1 MEHRNVVPETEGCMK
16 NRNRLLFAV
25 GALLLVCQGGHVHAQ
40 EPVHLTLAEA
50 EKLAVKNNPQLS
62 AAVLD
67 AAASFQVP
75 IEYRAAYLPTLQ
87 GNATGVVSEQGSRL
101 AAGGLNNPIVY
112 NRFAAGLTL
121 SQMITDF
128 GRTGNLVDM
137 ARLRADAQN
146 QVAEQVRADILLVTG
161 QTYLSVLRAQAVVQ
175 VAEQTVKARQ
185 LVVDQI
191 TALAQSSLK
200 SALDVSFANVNLA
213 DAKLLLVQAENTLK
227 SSRAQLAAVLAVP
240 GDTTFDLVDEPMPEP
255 LSVRPDSL
263 IQQALSDRPE
273 LKGIHL
279 EQSAAEKFVRAE
291 HALNYPN
298 LGILGAAGIVPD
310 RQPQIPERYGAIGF
324 NLNIPIFNG
333 WLFKAR
339 ENEAELRAQATHQ
352 RANDLEN
359 QVARDVRV
367 AYLSSETAYE
377 RVGLTEQL
385 FKQSQTA
392 FELAQSRYNYGLS
405 SIVELSQAQLNLTS
419 AQIALVGAKYECQ
432 AQRLNV
438 DFQIG
443 ALK

>member
-1 MEHRNVVPETEGCMK
+1 MK

-25 GALLLVCQGGHVHAQ
+25 SALLLVCQGGYVHAQ

-62 AAVLD
+62 AAVLN
-67 AAASFQVP
+67 AAASFQIP

-112 NRFAAGLTL
+112 NRFAAGLSL

-137 ARLRADAQN
+137 AKLRADAQN
-146 QVAEQVRADILLVTG
+146 QVAE
-161 QTYLSVLRAQAVVQ
+161 
-175 VAEQTVKARQ
+175 
-185 LVVDQI
+185 
-191 TALAQSSLK
+191 
-200 SALDVSFANVNLA
+200 LDVSFANVNLA

-227 SSRAQLAAVLAVP
+227 STRAQLAEVLAVP
-240 GDTTFDLVDEPMPEP
+240 GDTAFVLVDEPTPEP
-255 LSVRPDSL
+255 LSVRLDSL

-279 EQSAAEKFVRAE
+279 EQSAAEKFVSAE

-298 LGILGAAGIVPD
+298 LGILGTAGYVPD

-352 RANDLEN
+352 HANDLEN

-377 RVGLTEQL
+377 RVGLTE
-385 FKQSQTA
+385 
-392 FELAQSRYNYGLS
+392 
-405 SIVELSQAQLNLTS
+405 
-419 AQIALVGAKYECQ
+419 
-432 AQRLNV
+432 
-438 DFQIG
+438 
-443 ALK
+443 

>member
-1 MEHRNVVPETEGCMK
+1 MN
-16 NRNRLLFAV
+16 NLNRLLFAV
-25 GALLLVCQGGHVHAQ
+25 GAMLLVCQGVPVHAQ
-40 EPVHLTLAEA
+40 EPVRLTLAEA

-67 AAASFQVP
+67 AAASFQIPV
-75 IEYRAAYLPTLQ
+75 EYRAAYLPTLQ
-87 GNATGVVSEQGSRL
+87 GNATGVVSQQGSRL
-101 AAGGLNNPIVY
+101 AAGGLNNPTVY
-112 NRFAAGLTL
+112 NRFATGLSLT
-121 SQMITDF
+121 QMITDF

-137 ARLRADAQN
+137 AKLRADAQN

-161 QTYLSVLRAQAVVQ
+161 QTYFAVLRAQAVVE
-175 VAEQTVKARQ
+175 VARQTVEARQ
-185 LVVDQI
+185 LVADQV
-191 TALAQSSLK
+191 TALAQSKLRSG
-200 SALDVSFANVNLA
+200 LDVSFANVNLA

-227 SSRAQLAAVLAVP
+227 SAQAQLAAVLAVP
-240 GDTTFDLVDEPMPEP
+240 GDTTFVLAEEP
-255 LSVRPDSL
+255 LPELVSGRFDNL
-263 IQQALSDRPE
+263 IQQALTNRPE

-279 EQSAAEKFVRAE
+279 EQRAAEKFVSAE

-298 LGILGAAGIVPD
+298 LGILGTAGIVPTG
-310 RQPQIPERYGAIGF
+310 QPQIPDRYGAIGF

-339 ENEAELRAQATHQ
+339 ESEAELRAQATHQ

-359 QVARDVRV
+359 QIARNVRV
-367 AYLSSETAYE
+367 AYLDDETAYE

-385 FKQSQTA
+385 LKQSQTA
-392 FELAQSRYNYGLS
+392 FELAQSRYNFGLS
-405 SIVELSQAQLNLTS
+405 SIVELSQAQLILTS

-432 AQRLNV
+432 AQRLNI

>member
-1 MEHRNVVPETEGCMK
+1 MN
-16 NRNRLLFAV
+16 NLNRLLFAV
-25 GALLLVCQGGHVHAQ
+25 AAMLLVFQGSPVHAQ
-40 EPVHLTLAEA
+40 EPLHLTLAEA

-87 GNATGVVSEQGSRL
+87 GNVTGAVSQPGSRL
-101 AAGGLNNPIVY
+101 AAGGLNNPSVY
-112 NRFAAGLTL
+112 DRIAGGLNF
-121 SQMITDF
+121 SQMVTDF

-137 ARLRADAQN
+137 AKLRADAQN

-161 QTYLSVLRAQAVVQ
+161 QTYLSVLKAQSVVE

-185 LVVDQI
+185 LVADQV
-191 TALAQSSLK
+191 TALAQSKLK
-200 SALDVSFANVNLA
+200 SELDASFANVNLE
-213 DAKLLLVQAENTLK
+213 DAKLLLVQAENALK
-227 SSRAQLAAVLAVP
+227 SAQAQLAAVLAVS
-240 GDTTFDLVDEPMPEP
+240 GDTTFVLVDEPTPEP
-255 LSVRPDSL
+255 VSGRLDSL
-263 IQQALSDRPE
+263 IQQAMSDRPE

-279 EQSAAEKFVRAE
+279 EQSAAEKFVSAE

-298 LGILGAAGIVPD
+298 IGILGAAGYVPD
-310 RQPQIPERYGAIGF
+310 SQPQILERYGAIGI

-339 ENEAELRAQATHQ
+339 ESEAQLHAQATHE
-352 RANDLEN
+352 RGNDLEN
-359 QVARDVRV
+359 KIARDVRV
-367 AYLSSETAYE
+367 AYLDDETAYK

-385 FKQSQTA
+385 LKQSQTA
-392 FELAQSRYNYGLS
+392 FELAQSRYNFGLS
-405 SIVELSQAQLNLTS
+405 SIVELSQAELNLTS
-419 AQIALVGAKYECQ
+419 AQIALVSAKYEFK